1 MMMPKPWV
9 GGGWVRAD
17 QGSQGRKEHAPET
30 PHYSSPTTRT
40 EKREARSHLEKTM
53 SFSRVGD
60 PLHPPPLLGLECSS
74 FQAAPHRDQIDTV
87 DLGQTLGIQDTE
99 TVHSRFS
106 GGSSWEPLPVDEEQR
121 AHTVG
126 AIWLEKS

>member
-1 MMMPKPWV
+1 MMPKPWV

-40 EKREARSHLEKTM
+40 EKREAGPILRRQCPSQELVT
-53 SFSRVGD
+53 

-74 FQAAPHRDQIDTV
+74 FQAALHRDQIDTV
-87 DLGQTLGIQDTE
+87 DPGQTLGIQDTE

-106 GGSSWEPLPVDEEQR
+106 GGSSWEPLPADEEQR

-126 AIWLEKS
+126 AIWLKKP